1 MGGGDLN
8 LKKSWHPQT
17 LRNIERVWKA
27 EQKHEDERRK
37 IEQLQNEL
45 KEEKAREDM
54 RMFAEEQGAVRKK
67 DDRLNWM
74 YQGQPEVNRDDYL
87 LGKPIDK
94 AIQEVTVGKAE
105 DPGLADNVPGASFSQ
120 SNVNSAVDMAAKI
133 REDPLFAIKQREQQS
148 KKELLNNP
156 VKMKQLQQ
164 MLKVTLD
171 KKDKKKKKKDKKK
184 KHKKLKRSSSSDSDE
199 GAGSR
204 NGRDVNG
211 HAASKARRSRS
222 RSMSPP
228 AVRVKHRSRVRRSRS
243 LSQSPQKSGIK
254 HKASFQSFSSKE
266 RRRSRTPSP
275 SRSRVRRRSR
285 TPSPRSKV
293 VSRHRNS
300 RSRSPHSKSRRHPS
314 RSPVRSRSPARRR
327 SRSPVRRK
335 SRSPVRRKSRS
346 PVRRK
351 SRSPVRR
358 SPQRKRS
365 LSRSASPPKRNGPS
379 IRKKETA
386 KRKLD
391 PEELERRRRE
401 MMQDAKTRDDERWQ
415 RVQKYKEDAA
425 KEKEEDDKFRGKERA
440 FHGLLTHTAA
450 TVEDRIKRK
459 VHSLQRTEASKEKFF
474 HR

>member
-94 AIQEVTVGKAE
+94 AIQEVTVGKSE

-184 KHKKLKRSSSSDSDE
+184 KHKKHKRSSSSDSDE
-199 GAGSR
+199 
-204 NGRDVNG
+204 
-211 HAASKARRSRS
+211 
-222 RSMSPP
+222 
-228 AVRVKHRSRVRRSRS
+228 RVTGEAKVTC
-243 LSQSPQKSGIK
+243 QKEVKVTCQKKVKVTCKKKVKVTRQEEVTIT
-254 HKASFQSFSSKE
+254 SKE
-266 RRRSRTPSP
+266 IST
-275 SRSRVRRRSR
+275 
-285 TPSPRSKV
+285 
-293 VSRHRNS
+293 
-300 RSRSPHSKSRRHPS
+300 
-314 RSPVRSRSPARRR
+314 
-327 SRSPVRRK
+327 
-335 SRSPVRRKSRS
+335 
-346 PVRRK
+346 
-351 SRSPVRR
+351 
-358 SPQRKRS
+358 
-365 LSRSASPPKRNGPS
+365 
-379 IRKKETA
+379 KKEVSV
-386 KRKLD
+386 KEKLD